1 MCGTVCI
8 GCCRACAEKGG
19 SGGSGCAIF
28 KSLIRLLP
36 FDIVPD
42 IVDNSST
49 VTNRLL
55 ITEEATMTKTKAPK
69 APKAMIINVIKS
81 GGAKSVETGINLLLI
96 KPVAPAE
103 ISSAS
108 GVYTNLCYNI
118 MAGSVDPSIMAAH
131 AVRGQLK
138 KLLVM
143 SQADMN
149 ACKQLLSLD
158 PAAIRAA
165 WTIYFNGAK
174 KVIGVTLQG
183 LAKACAEKKEKSE
196 TLKEKLLA
204 WIATVP
210 PATLDALPV
219 RLHDILID
227 IMPEEKV

>member
-1 MCGTVCI
+1 M
-8 GCCRACAEKGG
+8 
-19 SGGSGCAIF
+19 
-28 KSLIRLLP
+28 
-36 FDIVPD
+36 
-42 IVDNSST
+42 
-49 VTNRLL
+49 TN
-55 ITEEATMTKTKAPK
+55 KTNKTQT
-69 APKAMIINVIKS
+69 PKAMIINVIKS

-96 KPVAPAE
+96 KPVVPAD

-138 KLLVM
+138 KLIVM

-165 WTIYFNGAK
+165 WTIYFNDAK
-174 KVIGVTLQG
+174 KVVGVTLQG